1 MLFKHLRK
9 HMKNIMWG
17 IAILIVPAFVIWN
30 IGSAVRNRRSGYAG
44 KLFDQKVSW
53 KEFTSEKRA
62 AHNEMLMKYGEQYPE
77 KIDLDEQTWT
87 RLILLSETKKAKIKV
102 TNDELLNYIR
112 GIPFFKF
119 ADLNPENYALIVGR
133 FFQQSPADF
142 EKGVKNS
149 LLISK
154 FMNNLV
160 ADITVTEEEIKN
172 EYSKEFEKAVISYGI
187 IDPKDFLE
195 TVTLDDQTKIE
206 AYYQTAKEEFKTPE
220 QVNVDYIEIKLESFK
235 DAIEITDERISK
247 YYDLN
252 KEEFK
257 KETAEKDI
265 EKQEYKQ
272 LAEVKN
278 SIKEKL
284 IEKEMTNRAQDI
296 ARKIMSKLYEETDL
310 GIVAESFGLT
320 AQETGPFSM
329 LAEIPNVGLSFPFLK
344 ASFDLEVGE
353 ISEIIKTP
361 TSFYILK
368 PKKKISP
375 YIPEYVDIKNKVF
388 DSYKNAEAYKFAVT
402 KAQDLRTQLTQLI
415 DAEEINFEQAAK
427 KLKLEVKTVD
437 NLTRSGY
444 IPELGFVQ
452 ELSIAAFALNP
463 GEISDAIN
471 SPGGVC
477 IFKLEKIVPV
487 EAEKFQEQKK
497 DYSQQLI
504 ARKRNQFLNDWF
516 NQIKQEAN
524 PETYL
529 EDNPQ

>member
-1 MLFKHLRK
+1 
-9 HMKNIMWG
+9 
-17 IAILIVPAFVIWN
+17 
-30 IGSAVRNRRSGYAG
+30 
-44 KLFDQKVSW
+44 
-53 KEFTSEKRA
+53 
-62 AHNEMLMKYGEQYPE
+62 
-77 KIDLDEQTWT
+77 
-87 RLILLSETKKAKIKV
+87 
-102 TNDELLNYIR
+102 
-112 GIPFFKF
+112 
-119 ADLNPENYALIVGR
+119 
-133 FFQQSPADF
+133 
-142 EKGVKNS
+142 
-149 LLISK
+149 
-154 FMNNLV
+154 
-160 ADITVTEEEIKN
+160 
-172 EYSKEFEKAVISYGI
+172 
-187 IDPKDFLE
+187 
-195 TVTLDDQTKIE
+195 
-206 AYYQTAKEEFKTPE
+206 
-220 QVNVDYIEIKLESFK
+220 
-235 DAIEITDERISK
+235 
-247 YYDLN
+247 
-252 KEEFK
+252 
-257 KETAEKDI
+257 
-265 EKQEYKQ
+265 
-272 LAEVKN
+272 
-278 SIKEKL
+278 
-284 IEKEMTNRAQDI
+284 
-296 ARKIMSKLYEETDL
+296 
-310 GIVAESFGLT
+310 
-320 AQETGPFSM
+320 M

-388 DSYKNAEAYKFAVT
+388 DSYKNAEAYKLAVT